1 MWKRTRS
8 FLFRS
13 VSSAIPW
20 KREAGTRLSQ
30 ISMVFL
36 GKRQVRPL
44 DFLTQIPTG
53 TKASLG
59 GEETRMGYMEN
70 PKKYIRG
77 TKMIFMGIKKMAER
91 ADLIIY
97 LRKATNE

>member
-20 KREAGTRLSQ
+20 KREAGTRLSH

-59 GEETRMGYMEN
+59 ERRHEW
-70 PKKYIRG
+70 
-77 TKMIFMGIKKMAER
+77 GIWRIPRSTFVEQK
-91 ADLIIY
+91 
-97 LRKATNE
+97 